1 MEDAEAAIL
10 LAEASGD
17 AELLQAAQERMSALK
32 QDHSREQ
39 AEAEAAEAEAARER
53 REAIEADEAL
63 ADAEEEEREASA
75 QESAAS
81 RNALPTKAANRK
93 AEWEALQEEEEEEE
107 GEATAAVATEGV
119 TTATGKGLK
128 GWREG
133 DRAEPRE
140 GRYKAAAARRAAAL
154 RGRAGELRKGVELLQ
169 QHYAGMRQQLAGGGQ
184 G

>member
-93 AEWEALQEEEEEEE
+93 AEWEALQEEEE